1 MPNSIALA
9 KNYTDMLDEVYKLA
23 SLTSI
28 LDSDASLARQGAN
41 ANEILIPK
49 LDMSGLAD
57 YSRNSGYVGGDVN
70 LTWETVKF
78 NYDRGRLF
86 QVDTM
91 DNEESIDI
99 AFGRLAGEF
108 IRTKVAP
115 EGDAF
120 TISTIA
126 SKSGATVKKDGALAD
141 GDAVLN
147 ALLAGMTK
155 MDEDEVPADQRIL
168 FITPTHKRAV
178 EQLENYKSKAVF
190 DAVTVVATP
199 QSRMYTAIDLQ
210 DGKTLG
216 EEAGH
221 YKKASDASEINF
233 LLVHKPAVLKFNK
246 HTASDII
253 TPAANQTADA
263 YMQKYRKYGLVDV
276 YENKVA
282 GVYVSTK

>member
-1 MPNSIALA
+1 
-9 KNYTDMLDEVYKLA
+9 MLDEVYKLA

-28 LDSDASLARQGAN
+28 LDSDASLARAGAN

-70 LTWETVKF
+70 LTWETVRF

-126 SKSGATVKKDGALAD
+126 AKSGATVKKDGALAD

-190 DAVTVVATP
+190 DEVTVVATP

-253 TPAANQTADA
+253 TPAANQTDDA

>member
-9 KNYTDMLDEVYKLA
+9 KNYTEMLDEVYKLA

-28 LDSDASLARQGAN
+28 LDSDASLARAGAN

-126 SKSGATVKKDGALAD
+126 AKSGATVKKDGALAD

-155 MDEDEVPADQRIL
+155 MD
-168 FITPTHKRAV
+168 
-178 EQLENYKSKAVF
+178 
-190 DAVTVVATP
+190 
-199 QSRMYTAIDLQ
+199 
-210 DGKTLG
+210 
-216 EEAGH
+216 
-221 YKKASDASEINF
+221 
-233 LLVHKPAVLKFNK
+233 
-246 HTASDII
+246 
-253 TPAANQTADA
+253 
-263 YMQKYRKYGLVDV
+263 
-276 YENKVA
+276 
-282 GVYVSTK
+282 

>member
-1 MPNSIALA
+1 MANSIALA
-9 KNYTDMLDEVYKLA
+9 KNYTAMLDEVYKLA

-28 LDSDASLARQGAN
+28 LDSDASLARAGAN

-70 LTWETVKF
+70 MTWETVKF

-99 AFGRLAGEF
+99 AFGKLGGEF

-126 SKSGATVKKDGALAD
+126 SKTGATVKQDGTLAT

-147 ALLAGMTK
+147 ALTAAMTQ

-168 FITPTHKRAV
+168 FITPTLKRMV
-178 EQLENYKSKAVF
+178 EGLETYKSQAVL
-190 DAVTVVATP
+190 DNVTIVTVP
-199 QSRMYTAIDLQ
+199 QSRMYTAIELQ
-210 DGKTLG
+210 DGKSSG

-221 YKKASDASEINF
+221 YKKAIGADDINF

-246 HTASDII
+246 HIASDII
-253 TPAANQTADA
+253 TPAANQAADA

>member
-9 KNYTDMLDEVYKLA
+9 KNYTEMLDEVYKLA

-28 LDSDASLARQGAN
+28 LDSDASLARAGAN

-190 DAVTVVATP
+190 DEVTVVPTP

>member
-1 MPNSIALA
+1 MANSIALA
-9 KNYTDMLDEVYKLA
+9 KNYTAMLDEVYKLA

-28 LDSDASLARQGAN
+28 LDSDASLARAGAN

-126 SKSGATVKKDGALAD
+126 AKSGATVKKDGALAD

-168 FITPTHKRAV
+168 FITPTLKRAV

-253 TPAANQTADA
+253 APAANQTADA

>member
-1 MPNSIALA
+1 MANSIALA
-9 KNYTDMLDEVYKLA
+9 KNYTAMLDEVYKLA

-28 LDSDASLARQGAN
+28 LDSDSSLARAGAN

-49 LDMSGLAD
+49 LDMSGLGD

-70 LTWETVKF
+70 MTWETVKF

-99 AFGRLAGEF
+99 AFGKLGGEF

-126 SKSGATVKKDGALAD
+126 SKSGATVVQDGTLAN

-147 ALLAGMTK
+147 ALLAAMTK

-168 FITPTHKRAV
+168 FITPTLKRQV
-178 EQLENYKSKAVF
+178 EALENYKSKAVF
-190 DAVTVVATP
+190 DAVTVVAVP
-199 QSRMYTAIDLQ
+199 QSRMYTAIELQ
-210 DGKTLG
+210 DGKSLG

-221 YKKASDASEINF
+221 YKKASGADDINF

-253 TPAANQTADA
+253 SPAANQGADA
-263 YMQKYRKYGLVDV
+263 WMQKYRKYGLVDV

-282 GVYVSTK
+282 GIYVSTK

>member
-9 KNYTDMLDEVYKLA
+9 KNYTAMLDEVYKLA

-28 LDSDASLARQGAN
+28 LDSDASLARAGAN

-126 SKSGATVKKDGALAD
+126 AKSGATVKKDGALAD

-190 DAVTVVATP
+190 DAVTVVAVP

>member
-1 MPNSIALA
+1 MANSIALA

-126 SKSGATVKKDGALAD
+126 AKSGATVKKDGALAD

-233 LLVHKPAVLKFNK
+233 LLVHKPAVLKYNK

>member
-1 MPNSIALA
+1 MANSIALA
-9 KNYTDMLDEVYKLA
+9 KNYTAMLDEVYKLA

-28 LDSDASLARQGAN
+28 LDSDASLARAGAN

-70 LTWETVKF
+70 MTWETVKF

-99 AFGRLAGEF
+99 AFGKLGGEF

-126 SKSGATVKKDGALAD
+126 SKTGATVKQDGTLAT

-147 ALLAGMTK
+147 ALTAAMTQ

-168 FITPTHKRAV
+168 FITPTLKRMV
-178 EQLENYKSKAVF
+178 EGLETYKSQAVL
-190 DAVTVVATP
+190 DNVTIVAVP
-199 QSRMYTAIDLQ
+199 QTRMYTAIELQ
-210 DGKTLG
+210 DGKSLG

-221 YKKASDASEINF
+221 YKKASGADDINF

-253 TPAANQTADA
+253 TPAANQGADA

-282 GVYVSTK
+282 GIYVSTK